1 MHFQIT
7 VLCSFFPVGKLG
19 NSYNVSSIVLFEGEL
34 EIPRKPGFTYHCMD
48 AFLWLDQ
55 CGQER
60 MELMKYTRVDLH
72 IYFAALMRPFIRL
85 FIANISYLLGQY
97 KYTGLAFKIIIIYL
111 FWCSI
116 GFLCMDLTHW
126 INHCLLMDLSIISSP
141 FPLLLLWIMQAWI
154 FLHSLMT
161 CAGASGQYVQRKLL
175 NEEAHASETF
185 ARYWQGKK
193 EEVI

>member
-1 MHFQIT
+1 M
-7 VLCSFFPVGKLG
+7 
-19 NSYNVSSIVLFEGEL
+19 SSIVLFEGEL

-111 FWCSI
+111 F
-116 GFLCMDLTHW
+116 
-126 INHCLLMDLSIISSP
+126 
-141 FPLLLLWIMQAWI
+141 
-154 FLHSLMT
+154 
-161 CAGASGQYVQRKLL
+161 
-175 NEEAHASETF
+175 
-185 ARYWQGKK
+185 
-193 EEVI
+193 